1 MNDIFAIVL
10 GYYLQRHGLE
20 ERLTYDNYLLS
31 VKEHK
36 KMSNLPKASN
46 GKPRSKKK
54 AVTKSGSR

>member
-31 VKEHK
+31 VVKGEVK
-36 KMSNLPKASN
+36 WKD
-46 GKPRSKKK
+46 
-54 AVTKSGSR
+54 T